1 MIFLSTGNNELSFIR
16 LFLRFE
22 KFFYNLNNK
31 NIEVICQVGHTEYKN
46 KNFRIIKFLEKRKFN
61 ELIRKS
67 KMFISHAGAGSVID
81 SIKNQK
87 IPILLP
93 RKKKFKEHID
103 DHQVELYEKLLQNN
117 LASSIEQMYNLKNK
131 KFLKTKK
138 KNKIFF

>member
-117 LASSIEQMYNLKNK
+117 LASSIRYLK
-131 KFLKTKK
+131 
-138 KNKIFF
+138 

>member
-67 KMFISHAGAGSVID
+67 TMFISHAGAGSVID

-117 LASSIEQMYNLKNK
+117 LASSIEQMYNLRNK